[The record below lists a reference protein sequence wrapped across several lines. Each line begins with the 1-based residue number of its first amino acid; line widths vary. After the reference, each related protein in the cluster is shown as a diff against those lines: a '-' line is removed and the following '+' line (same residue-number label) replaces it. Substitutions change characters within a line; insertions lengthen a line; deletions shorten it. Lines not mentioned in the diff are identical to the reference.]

1 VVAKKY
7 FTELSLS
14 DIDQLLKSPVHELRF
29 TALEALVMQYEQGT
43 KAEKEKVYKFYLQHA
58 TRVNNWDLVDTSCRE
73 IVGEHLLT
81 RPRKVLYK
89 LAKSMNIWERRISI
103 VSTYAF
109 ILEGQVLDTFALS
122 DLLKKD
128 THDLIHKAVGW
139 MLREAGKQSSFALET
154 YLASRYKTMN
164 RTTLRY
170 AIERFSPSLR
180 KQYLSGTVVSG

>member
-1 VVAKKY
+1 MKISAKKALETDLRKLGDPHKALGLARFFKTGKGEYGEGDKFLGITVPAQRVVAKKY

-122 DLLKKD
+122 DLL
-128 THDLIHKAVGW
+128 
-139 MLREAGKQSSFALET
+139 RQNT
-154 YLASRYKTMN
+154 YTLAY
-164 RTTLRY
+164 
-170 AIERFSPSLR
+170 
-180 KQYLSGTVVSG
+180 